1 MHRILQKHRV
11 LAFIGPRVLN
21 IFPIFF
27 TYTGARTSLELS
39 RNSFLCTFY
48 IYMYRWNVNERLNKS
63 LGWSIYKLLSII
75 INAWNRR
82 NKKILFFFFF
92 SFNRFSTSLR
102 NITFFQNSSHIFAL
116 YRKYFDP
123 WYFLPWEEEVRNSEE
138 IYCRMLLYKLGG
150 KIYHGFILSLFPTTF
165 FTTRIKILP
174 IFGINI
180 IFYFSFSLIH
190 LIESYNYYHL
200 EFIISE

>member
-1 MHRILQKHRV
+1 MSSHSSVH
-11 LAFIGPRVLN
+11 ASW
-21 IFPIFF
+21 IFF
-27 TYTGARTSLELS
+27 QYFSLTQGREPLWS
-39 RNSFLCTFY
+39 CPEILFFVHFIY
-48 IYMYRWNVNERLNKS
+48 IYRWNVNERLNKS

-75 INAWNRR
+75 INAWNGR

-123 WYFLPWEEEVRNSEE
+123 WYFLSWEEEVRNSEE

-174 IFGINI
+174 IFRINI
-180 IFYFSFSLIH
+180 IFYFSLIH
-190 LIESYNYYHL
+190 LIEFYNYYHL

>member
-1 MHRILQKHRV
+1 MSSHSSVH
-11 LAFIGPRVLN
+11 ASW
-21 IFPIFF
+21 IFF
-27 TYTGARTSLELS
+27 QYFSLTQGREPLWS
-39 RNSFLCTFY
+39 CPEILFFVHFIY
-48 IYMYRWNVNERLNKS
+48 IYRWNVNERLNKS
-63 LGWSIYKLLSII
+63 LGWSIYKLLNII

-174 IFGINI
+174 IFRINI
-180 IFYFSFSLIH
+180 IFYFSLIH
-190 LIESYNYYHL
+190 LIEFYNYYHL
-200 EFIISE
+200 EFIILE

>member
-1 MHRILQKHRV
+1 MSSHSSVH
-11 LAFIGPRVLN
+11 ASW
-21 IFPIFF
+21 IFF
-27 TYTGARTSLELS
+27 QYFSLTQGREPLWS
-39 RNSFLCTFY
+39 CPEILFFVHFIY
-48 IYMYRWNVNERLNKS
+48 IYRWNVNERLNKS

-174 IFGINI
+174 IFRINI
-180 IFYFSFSLIH
+180 IFYFSLIH
-190 LIESYNYYHL
+190 LIEFYNYYHL
-200 EFIISE
+200 EFIILE

>member
-1 MHRILQKHRV
+1 MSSHSSVH
-11 LAFIGPRVLN
+11 ASW
-21 IFPIFF
+21 IFF
-27 TYTGARTSLELS
+27 QYFSLTQGREPLWS
-39 RNSFLCTFY
+39 CPEILFFVHFIY
-48 IYMYRWNVNERLNKS
+48 IYRWNVNERLNKS

-174 IFGINI
+174 IFRINI
-180 IFYFSFSLIH
+180 IFYFSLIH
-190 LIESYNYYHL
+190 FIEFYNYYHL

>member
-1 MHRILQKHRV
+1 MSSHSSVH
-11 LAFIGPRVLN
+11 ASW
-21 IFPIFF
+21 IFF
-27 TYTGARTSLELS
+27 QYFSLTQGREPLWS
-39 RNSFLCTFY
+39 CPEILFFVHFIY
-48 IYMYRWNVNERLNKS
+48 IYRWNVNERLNKS
-63 LGWSIYKLLSII
+63 LGWSIYKLLNII

-174 IFGINI
+174 IFRINI
-180 IFYFSFSLIH
+180 IFYFSLIH
-190 LIESYNYYHL
+190 LIEFYNYYHL

>member
-1 MHRILQKHRV
+1 MSSHSSVH
-11 LAFIGPRVLN
+11 ASW
-21 IFPIFF
+21 IFF
-27 TYTGARTSLELS
+27 QYFSLTQGREPLWS
-39 RNSFLCTFY
+39 CPEILFFVHFIY
-48 IYMYRWNVNERLNKS
+48 IYIYRWNVNERLNKS

-174 IFGINI
+174 IFRINI
-180 IFYFSFSLIH
+180 IFYFSLIH
-190 LIESYNYYHL
+190 LIEFYNYYHL
-200 EFIISE
+200 EFIILE

>member
-1 MHRILQKHRV
+1 MSSHSSVH
-11 LAFIGPRVLN
+11 ASW
-21 IFPIFF
+21 IFF
-27 TYTGARTSLELS
+27 QYFSLTQEREPLWS
-39 RNSFLCTFY
+39 CPEILFFVHFIY
-48 IYMYRWNVNERLNKS
+48 IYRWNVNERLNKS

-123 WYFLPWEEEVRNSEE
+123 WYFLSWEEEVRNSEE

-174 IFGINI
+174 IFRINI
-180 IFYFSFSLIH
+180 IFYFSLIH
-190 LIESYNYYHL
+190 LIEFYNYYHL

>member
-48 IYMYRWNVNERLNKS
+48 IYIYRWNVNERLNKS

-82 NKKILFFFFF
+82 KRFYSSSSSSVLIDFQPLCGI
-92 SFNRFSTSLR
+92 SRFSKT
-102 NITFFQNSSHIFAL
+102 
-116 YRKYFDP
+116 
-123 WYFLPWEEEVRNSEE
+123 
-138 IYCRMLLYKLGG
+138 
-150 KIYHGFILSLFPTTF
+150 
-165 FTTRIKILP
+165 LP
-174 IFGINI
+174 IFFPYTGNTSTRDISYHGKKRWGIQKFI
-180 IFYFSFSLIH
+180 VECCFISWGGKFITVSFSLSSPQH
-190 LIESYNYYHL
+190 FSQLGL
-200 EFIISE
+200 KFFQFSE

>member
-48 IYMYRWNVNERLNKS
+48 MYIYRWNVNERLNKS

-116 YRKYFDP
+116 YRKYFDI
-123 WYFLPWEEEVRNSEE
+123 S
-138 IYCRMLLYKLGG
+138 
-150 KIYHGFILSLFPTTF
+150 YHGKKKWGIQKKFIVECCFISWGEKFITV
-165 FTTRIKILP
+165 
-174 IFGINI
+174 
-180 IFYFSFSLIH
+180 SFSLSSPQH
-190 LIESYNYYHL
+190 FSQLGL
-200 EFIISE
+200 KFFQFSE